1 MAAMKMLL
9 LAVLL
14 GAPLAGAENLLAARG
29 AQPVA
34 VAMDSKEPAR
44 PPGYRN
50 AWDDCGGKGASAT
63 ERMRSIAASIKGFA
77 KEVEFKR
84 SAAQDCGKVDS
95 KGMKPGPAEMVV
107 YPHPNVMQAASQGL
121 MSAEIAKE
129 KFAPGAA
136 FLEKG
141 KQPATAAGDSA

>member
-1 MAAMKMLL
+1 MKLVVLLTLFGLSASLL
-9 LAVLL
+9 LEESKQPAT
-14 GAPLAGAENLLAARG
+14 AAG
-29 AQPVA
+29 
-34 VAMDSKEPAR
+34 DSAPAR

-84 SAAQDCGKVDS
+84 SAAQDCGKVDT
-95 KGMKPGPAEMVV
+95 KGMKPGPGEMVV

-129 KFAPGAA
+129 KFAPG
-136 FLEKG
+136 
-141 KQPATAAGDSA
+141 

>member
-1 MAAMKMLL
+1 MARFAL
-9 LAVLL
+9 LALFL
-14 GAPLAGAENLLAARG
+14 GLALPVARG
-29 AQPVA
+29 QATA
-34 VAMDSKEPAR
+34 AGDSAPAR

-77 KEVEFKR
+77 KEVPFKR
-84 SAAQDCGKVDS
+84 SAAQDCGEVDS
-95 KGMKPGPAEMVV
+95 AGMKPGPAQMVV

-129 KFAPGAA
+129 KFAPK
-136 FLEKG
+136 LLLLSES